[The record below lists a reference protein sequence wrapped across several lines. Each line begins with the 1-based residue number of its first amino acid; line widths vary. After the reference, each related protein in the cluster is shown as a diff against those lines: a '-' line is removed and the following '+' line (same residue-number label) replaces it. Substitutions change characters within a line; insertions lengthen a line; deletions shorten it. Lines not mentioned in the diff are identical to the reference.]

1 MFSSLFLFDLHLR
14 FLAVSFGDSSLSFR
28 DNVELPTSTFTG
40 LSAVMAYVVLDK
52 KFLSVTSNRDDGYIH
67 LKVKTAIKIVILLI
81 FC

>member
-14 FLAVSFGDSSLSFR
+14 FLTVSFGDSSLSFR

-52 KFLSVTSNRDDGYIH
+52 KFLSVTSRDDGYIH